1 MSIFTAIKENK
12 IKTFVVLLGALTL
25 FIVAFAYND
34 KIAPVSWGL
43 YGAVNT
49 ENGVALKGVDA
60 VAYQTQ
66 GKMVTGSASY
76 SHETEDAVWHFASE
90 KNKNL
95 FIAAPEK
102 YIPQYGGYCSFAV
115 STGVTAVAQPENWTI
130 KNGKLYVFNSAG
142 VRDTW
147 IKDNLSSKSD
157 ASWAGR

>member
-1 MSIFTAIKENK
+1 MSILNSIKENK
-12 IKTFVVLLGALTL
+12 IKTFVIIFGALTL
-25 FIVAFAYND
+25 FIVAYAYND

-60 VAYQTQ
+60 VAYHTQ
-66 GKMVTGSASY
+66 GQLVTGNAKY
-76 SHETEDAVWHFASE
+76 SHETKDAVWHFASE

-95 FIAAPEK
+95 FVAAPEK
-102 YIPQYGGYCSFAV
+102 YMPQYGGYCAFAV

-130 KNGKLYVFNSAG
+130 KNGKLYVFNSPG
-142 VRDTW
+142 VRATW
-147 IKDNLSSKSD
+147 IKDGLSSKSD